1 MRFFTFVLLMTLS
14 INVLGQSQVEGVLT
28 NKQGQPIVGANVVLQ
43 ESQQGAA
50 TNQDGRYT
58 IQNVKPGAYT
68 LVVTFVGYDEV
79 RKKLTVAEGTNRVQQ
94 DLQLS
99 ERIFNLG
106 GLTVTATRA
115 GEKTPMTYTNVDK
128 EELEERNLG
137 QDVPYILR
145 WTPSTVVTSD
155 AGTGIGYT
163 GVRIRGSDPTRINV
177 TINGIPLNDA
187 ESQGVFWVNMPDFIS
202 STNDV
207 QIQRGVGTS
216 TNGPGAFGATINL
229 NTAKLHKE
237 AYGNVNLST
246 GSFNT
251 FRRNVTFGSGLLNG
265 KFTLDGRLSK
275 ITSDGYVDRGSADLS
290 SYFLSG
296 AYMGKKSSLR
306 FNLFSGHEI
315 TYQAWNGISA
325 DLLSDRETRTLNSA
339 GTDRPGEPYEN
350 EVDNYQ
356 QTHYQLL
363 YDQQLENNWQL
374 SLALHYTKG
383 MGFFENYEGDADMAS
398 FNLDPVT
405 IGGETITES
414 DLIQRRWLDND
425 FYGAV
430 FSLQHQTADQ
440 KLTSTLGGGYNIYEG
455 AHFGD
460 VIWARYASE
469 SEWGDRY
476 YENDAEKRDFNIY
489 AKWNYELI
497 KGLNAYLDLQY
508 RTVEYEF
515 LGFNDQLQN
524 VTQTASLNF
533 FNPKLGLW
541 YQPNEASEVYLSFAV
556 ANREPNRNDYT
567 ENPISVVPRP
577 ERLYNTEFGYK
588 WQGKRAAFGANLYH
602 MSYVDQLV
610 LNGQINDVGEY
621 IRVNVDDSYRLG
633 VELMGGVT
641 LAPQLRLDVNATI
654 SENRVRQFSEF
665 IDQYDENFNWLG
677 QQEILRENTPLAF
690 SPGVITGAD
699 LSWDALDLDRHQLT
713 FNLMGK
719 YVGRQYIDNSGD
731 EANTLDPY
739 FFTDLGAVYTVQ
751 AKGLKEVAV
760 RLLVRNLTDNL
771 YETNAWSYRYQFGNS
786 TLVDQGFYPQA
797 GINYLL
803 GLTVSF

>member
-1 MRFFTFVLLMTLS
+1 MSFSVML
-14 INVLGQSQVEGVLT
+14 LGQTQVEGILT
-28 NKQGQPIVGANVVLQ
+28 DENGKPIVGANVILK
-43 ESQQGAA
+43 ESSQGSASDV
-50 TNQDGRYT
+50 DGRYL
-58 IQNVKPGAYT
+58 IDQVKPGQYT
-68 LVVTFVGYDEV
+68 LIVSYVGYEEV
-79 RKKLTVAEGTNRVQQ
+79 NKKISVAAGTSSVQQ
-94 DLQLS
+94 NLRLS
-99 ERIFNLG
+99 QRIFNLG

-163 GVRIRGSDPTRINV
+163 GIRIRGSDPTRINV

-229 NTAKLHKE
+229 NTAKLHKD
-237 AYGNVNLST
+237 AYGTVNLSS

-251 FRRNVTFGSGLLNG
+251 FRRNVSFGSGLLNG

-275 ITSDGYVDRGSADLS
+275 ITSDGYIDRGSADLD

-296 AYMGKKSSLR
+296 AYLGKKSSLR

-315 TYQAWNGISA
+315 TYQAWNGVPAS
-325 DLLSDRETRTLNSA
+325 LLDDPATRTFNSA
-339 GTDRPGEPYEN
+339 GTARAGEPYEN
-350 EVDNYQ
+350 EVDNYR

-363 YDQQLENNWQL
+363 FDQQLENNWQL
-374 SLALHYTKG
+374 SLALHYTEG
-383 MGFFENYEGDADMAS
+383 MGFFENYEGDASMAS
-398 FNLDPVT
+398 FKLDPIT

-425 FYGAV
+425 FYGGI

-455 AHFGD
+455 AHFGE

-469 SEWGDRY
+469 SESGDRY
-476 YENDAEKRDFNIY
+476 YENDAEKQDFNIY
-489 AKWNYELI
+489 AKWNYELL
-497 KGLNAYLDLQY
+497 KGLNAYLDLQFRRVDY
-508 RTVEYEF
+508 AF

-524 VTQTASLNF
+524 VNQTAALSF
-533 FNPKLGLW
+533 FNPKVGLW
-541 YQPNEASEVYLSFAV
+541 YQPNEASELYLSFAV

-567 ENPISVVPRP
+567 ENPISAVPRP
-577 ERLYNTEFGYK
+577 ERLYNTELGYK
-588 WQGKRAAFGANLYH
+588 WQGKRAAFGANLYY
-602 MSYVDQLV
+602 MSYQDQLV

-621 IRVNVDDSYRLG
+621 IRVNVEDSYRLG
-633 VELMGGVT
+633 VELMGGIA
-641 LAPQLRLDVNATI
+641 LASRLRLDVNATL
-654 SENRVRQFSEF
+654 SDNRVRQFSEF

-677 QQEILRENTPLAF
+677 QQEIVREDTPLAF

-699 LSWDALDLDRHQLT
+699 LSWEAIALDRQQLT
-713 FNLMGK
+713 FNVMAK

-731 EANTLDPY
+731 DDNVLDPY
-739 FFTDLGAVYTVQ
+739 FFTDLGAVYRLQT
-751 AKGLKEVAV
+751 KGLKEVAV

-771 YETNAWSYRYQFGNS
+771 YETNAWSYRYQLGS
-786 TLVDQGFYPQA
+786 TTLVDQGFYPQA

-803 GLTVSF
+803 GLSLSF

>member
-14 INVLGQSQVEGVLT
+14 VNLLGQSQIEGVLT
-28 NKQGQPIVGANVVLQ
+28 DEQGQPIVGANVVLQ

-50 TNQDGRYT
+50 TNQDGRYA
-58 IQNVKPGAYT
+58 IQNVKAGIYT
-68 LVVTFVGYDEV
+68 LTATYVGYEEV
-79 RKKLTVAEGTNRVQQ
+79 SMKLTVAEGNDRVPQ

-99 ERIFNLG
+99 QRIFNLG

-163 GVRIRGSDPTRINV
+163 GIRIRGSDPTRINV

-229 NTAKLHKE
+229 NTAKLQKE
-237 AYGNVNLST
+237 AYGNVNLSS

-275 ITSDGYVDRGSADLS
+275 ITSDGYIDRGSADLS

-315 TYQAWNGISA
+315 TYQAWNGVPA
-325 DLLSDRETRTLNSA
+325 NLLDDPETRTFNSA
-339 GTDRPGEPYEN
+339 GTAREGEPYEN
-350 EVDNYQ
+350 EVDNYR

-374 SLALHYTKG
+374 SLALHYTEG
-383 MGFFENYEGDADMAS
+383 MGFFENYEGDANMAS
-398 FNLDPVT
+398 FNLAPVT

-425 FYGAV
+425 FYGGI

-455 AHFGD
+455 AHFGE

-489 AKWNYELI
+489 AKWNYELV

-508 RTVEYEF
+508 RMVDYEF

-533 FNPKLGLW
+533 FNPKVGLW

-556 ANREPNRNDYT
+556 ANREPNRNDFT
-567 ENPISVVPRP
+567 GNPISTVPRS

-588 WQGKRAAFGANLYH
+588 WQGKRAAFGANLYY
-602 MSYVDQLV
+602 MSYEDQLV

-633 VELMGGVT
+633 VELMAGVA
-641 LAPQLRLDVNATI
+641 LAPQLRLDVNATL

-665 IDQYDENFNWLG
+665 VDQYDENFTWLG

-699 LSWDALDLDRHQLT
+699 LSWEAIALDRQQLT

-739 FFTDLGAVYTVQ
+739 FFTDLGAVYTLQ
-751 AKGLKEVAV
+751 TKGLKEIAV